1 MLLLIF
7 ISLTLEFQYL
17 SAIVFS
23 MRTTSRQRV
32 ILKRVAM
39 IPDPNQQSLF
49 PDEVVEV
56 CPAPEPKKT
65 RGASSLTKQKQA
77 KAATV
82 VDELAQQVYEYWC
95 MVMRPGRKRIPQL
108 DTKRMLAVKAAIHD
122 FGIEECMR
130 AIDGC
135 AKSDFH
141 MGRNK
146 QNKRYDD
153 IELILR
159 DQEHIE
165 RFIGY
170 CNKADGEQGA
180 DW

>member
-1 MLLLIF
+1 
-7 ISLTLEFQYL
+7 
-17 SAIVFS
+17 
-23 MRTTSRQRV
+23 
-32 ILKRVAM
+32 M
-39 IPDPNQQSLF
+39 IPDPLQQSLF
-49 PDEVVEV
+49 EDDQ
-56 CPAPEPKKT
+56 EPTTPVQEEKT
-65 RGASSLTKQKQA
+65 VRGPSSLTKQKRV

-95 MVMRPGRKRIPQL
+95 AVMRPGRKRVPQL
-108 DTKRMLAVKAAIHD
+108 DTKRMIAVKAAIHD
-122 FGIEECMR
+122 FGVEDCMK

-159 DQEHIE
+159 DQEHVE

-170 CNKADGEQGA
+170 CNKADGQEKA

>member
-1 MLLLIF
+1 
-7 ISLTLEFQYL
+7 
-17 SAIVFS
+17 
-23 MRTTSRQRV
+23 
-32 ILKRVAM
+32 M
-39 IPDPNQQSLF
+39 IPNPQQPSLF
-49 PDEVVEV
+49 PDDPAETPVSPEV
-56 CPAPEPKKT
+56 KKV

-95 MVMRPGRKRIPQL
+95 TVMRPGRKRVPHL
-108 DTKRMLAVKAAIHD
+108 DTKRLVAVKAAIHD
-122 FGIEECMR
+122 FGIEDCMR

-146 QNKRYDD
+146 HNRRYDD

-159 DQEHIE
+159 DQEHVE

-170 CNKADGEQGA
+170 CNKVDGEQGA

>member
-1 MLLLIF
+1 M
-7 ISLTLEFQYL
+7 

-23 MRTTSRQRV
+23 MTTTSRRRV
-32 ILKRVAM
+32 NLMRVSM
-39 IPDPNQQSLF
+39 IPDPDQQSLF
-49 PDEVVEV
+49 PDELVDVS
-56 CPAPEPKKT
+56 PALEPKKT
-65 RGASSLTKQKQA
+65 RGPSSLTKQKQE

-82 VDELAQQVYEYWC
+82 VDDLAQQLYGYWC
-95 MVMRPGRKRIPQL
+95 EIMRPGRKRVPHL
-108 DTKRMLAVKAAIHD
+108 DIRRMVAIKAAIHD
-122 FGIEECMR
+122 FGIEDCMR

-146 QNKRYDD
+146 HNRRYDD

-159 DQEHIE
+159 DQEHVE